1 MANTG
6 PKSSRGCGFA
16 SLAESSRGNAA
27 QAIKTPAAPSKPAIT
42 NALRQPSN
50 IPTRPNRN
58 DNDAPM
64 VNELVY
70 QAAMR
75 ARMVPSTPCVS
86 ARSPGIYMPAM
97 AMPATARNPSAGS
110 RLSHSAMPKQ
120 DSALRMLAAR

>member
-1 MANTG
+1 M
-6 PKSSRGCGFA
+6 
-16 SLAESSRGNAA
+16 
-27 QAIKTPAAPSKPAIT
+27 PATTK
-42 NALRQPSN
+42 ALRQPSSV
-50 IPTRPNRN
+50 PTLPNRN

-86 ARSPGIYMPAM
+86 ARRPGIYMPAI
-97 AMPATARNPSAGS
+97 AMPAAARNPSAGS

-120 DSALRMLAAR
+120 DSALSVLEAR